1 MGERAHHGAQVCSGT
16 NPRKCQDLGDSIL
29 LILGSVILL
38 NVGINVVTLLWR
50 HLKSSLRILFHH
62 FFPKDKHPSS
72 AGGHPMCTR
81 CSMDPK
87 NLCSRVSSR
96 FHRRPGFLAGHPN
109 HLNSWIPDMNDEKAS
124 GCCWVPPPCGHTGA
138 PVDAPWGPW
147 KEGVMGAGEASQ
159 VTALKAQAPFISR
172 HQTPSQFPRMS
183 TMDVVPLL
191 LPHESKTNTPDYDP
205 PRVPAQ
211 THTHSPAHTPEHT
224 TAQTQTSFPAHGPE
238 HTNPRAQASFPAHGP
253 EHTTPRAQASFP
265 AHTLEHTTPKARA
278 SSLAHAP
285 EHTTPQAQTLQAH
298 GPEHTTP
305 RTQTFPAHR
314 PEHTTPRAQTSFP
327 ARTPE
332 HTTPRARASSLAHAP
347 EHTTPQAQ
355 TSFPAHTPDH
365 TTPGAHSSSL
375 AHAPDHTPQAQTS
388 FPTHTPEHTTPQAD
402 PAHTLEYN
410 PPQAQIHSPA
420 QALEYHSLQAH
431 TYSVALTPEHITP
444 QAHAAEHTPAPVHG
458 PEHTAVQAHTYSPGF
473 TPEHTQPTPA
483 QAQNPEH
490 PSAHPL
496 GHTPEHVIAHSP
508 ACTPAHAHL
517 THTHAPH
524 PLVPSPASAPAPP
537 PTTLV
542 AAPLPTPGPI
552 SVPAPGPT
560 LVMTL
565 TTTPVP
571 TPVSVTT
578 RTPILTPIPSTLT
591 AFGQDLSTGHVV
603 YDARRVKQSVHHM
616 CPPPPSGYSRKDM
629 GTLRRPQEGQDLDS
643 SGTAEPTTKQP
654 NRDSAK
660 HSTGSVLGYLEL
672 GNVEWKISN
681 DAKDKFLQPKIFPYL
696 SFHPCSSERRRTD
709 SQTPVYPKFLVYSK
723 EATPSQRC
731 FHSPTT
737 TQSSV
742 STISPPCTLSLP
754 LMSPRSFVPH
764 QASNHQQ
771 LSDSVRPPTFPPT
784 SKSSQSV
791 SSSQFPI
798 PPHFSKTFQP
808 PIPPQ
813 PPKLQGSLGLN
824 QDSGLQRTSSL
835 SKDLRVPRNPGLA
848 EDPGLNKPPGP
859 TLDSSLCKSPSP
871 SQDSGL
877 HKNLVIT
884 QDSGPQKSLG
894 PTQNAAIF
902 RSPCLTQ
909 PCNLHKDIPFPQTS
923 DTQRS
928 SGFMQNSG
936 VYRNLEQNQE
946 TIHHKRQDLSQTTG
960 LHNSAGPSQD
970 SGIYKST
977 GHAHELE
984 VSRSLGLPQDPCPQK
999 SLYQE
1004 SEVNRCSGLIQ
1015 TSGLLKGSGL
1025 TQDSGDYK
1033 SPGLTQAIEVER
1045 RCGRTQDVGIYRS
1058 PEYTQDPNF
1067 HQYPGINQDPGPH
1080 RGPAF
1085 TQDHILPK
1093 TQSLIRESSLHKDS
1107 PLISHPN
1114 HPKNPGLALSTDS
1127 EQVLGLPQTPK
1138 SSLCPKSCA
1147 SEQAPQKEDPQQRLP
1162 WPPVPP
1168 SQNSS
1173 SPKPPAV
1180 IYNDLQ
1186 TFSEVP
1192 LLIELQPSSRR
1203 AGGQD
1208 WAYRPVDPVPSAS
1221 QSYRQMSMPPKVNW
1235 KPYCP
1240 GSGTRVGHVVFDA
1253 RQRQFGVGRDK
1264 CEALSPRRSRQEA
1277 CSNPPE
1283 TTKEWG
1289 YQSVMRTLEKE
1300 GAKVHQE

>member
-62 FFPKDKHPSS
+62 FFPKDKHPSC

-109 HLNSWIPDMNDEKAS
+109 HLSSWIPDMNDEKAS

-183 TMDVVPLL
+183 TVDVVPLL

-205 PRVPAQ
+205 PRAPAQ
-211 THTHSPAHTPEHT
+211 THTHSPAHNPEHT
-224 TAQTQTSFPAHGPE
+224 QTQAQT
-238 HTNPRAQASFPAHGP
+238 
-253 EHTTPRAQASFP
+253 SFP
-265 AHTLEHTTPKARA
+265 AHTLEHTTPRARA
-278 SSLAHAP
+278 SSIAHAP
-285 EHTTPQAQTLQAH
+285 EHTTPQAHTYFPIQAH
-298 GPEHTTP
+298 T
-305 RTQTFPAHR
+305 
-314 PEHTTPRAQTSFP
+314 
-327 ARTPE
+327 
-332 HTTPRARASSLAHAP
+332 SSLAHAS
-347 EHTTPQAQ
+347 EHNNPQAQ

-365 TTPGAHSSSL
+365 TTPEAHSSSL
-375 AHAPDHTPQAQTS
+375 AHAPV
-388 FPTHTPEHTTPQAD
+388 
-402 PAHTLEYN
+402 
-410 PPQAQIHSPA
+410 
-420 QALEYHSLQAH
+420 QAH

-444 QAHAAEHTPAPVHG
+444 QAHAAEHTS
-458 PEHTAVQAHTYSPGF
+458 AHS
-473 TPEHTQPTPA
+473 

-524 PLVPSPASAPAPP
+524 PLVPSPTSAPAPP

-542 AAPLPTPGPI
+542 AAPLPAPGPF
-552 SVPAPGPT
+552 SVPAPGPA

-565 TTTPVP
+565 TTTPVS

-629 GTLRRPQEGQDLDS
+629 GTLRRPQEGQGLDS

-771 LSDSVRPPTFPPT
+771 LSNSVRPPTFPPT

-813 PPKLQGSLGLN
+813 PPKLQGSLGLD

-894 PTQNAAIF
+894 PTQNAGIF

-923 DTQRS
+923 DTQRN

-936 VYRNLEQNQE
+936 VCRNLEQNQE

-977 GHAHELE
+977 GHAHELG

-999 SLYQE
+999 SLYQD

-1080 RGPAF
+1080 KGSAF
-1085 TQDHILPK
+1085 TQDHVLPK

-1127 EQVLGLPQTPK
+1127 EQVLGLPHTPK

-1277 CSNPPE
+1277 CSNPRRPPRS
-1283 TTKEWG
+1283 G
-1289 YQSVMRTLEKE
+1289 DIRV
-1300 GAKVHQE
+1300 

>member
-62 FFPKDKHPSS
+62 FFPKDKHPSC

-109 HLNSWIPDMNDEKAS
+109 HLSSWIPDMNDEKAS

-147 KEGVMGAGEASQ
+147 KEGLMGAGEAPQ

-183 TMDVVPLL
+183 TVDVVPLL

-205 PRVPAQ
+205 PRAPAQ
-211 THTHSPAHTPEHT
+211 THTHSPAHTLEHT
-224 TAQTQTSFPAHGPE
+224 TAQAQT
-238 HTNPRAQASFPAHGP
+238 SFPAHGP
-253 EHTTPRAQASFP
+253 EHTTPRA
-265 AHTLEHTTPKARA
+265 HA

-285 EHTTPQAQTLQAH
+285 EHTSPQAQTLQTH

-305 RTQTFPAHR
+305 R
-314 PEHTTPRAQTSFP
+314 
-327 ARTPE
+327 
-332 HTTPRARASSLAHAP
+332 
-347 EHTTPQAQ
+347 
-355 TSFPAHTPDH
+355 
-365 TTPGAHSSSL
+365 
-375 AHAPDHTPQAQTS
+375 AQTS
-388 FPTHTPEHTTPQAD
+388 FPTHTPEHTTPQAH

-410 PPQAQIHSPA
+410 LPQAQIHSPA
-420 QALEYHSLQAH
+420 QAPKYHFLQAH
-431 TYSVALTPEHITP
+431 TYPIALTPEHITP
-444 QAHAAEHTPAPVHG
+444 QAHAAEHTPALVHG
-458 PEHTAVQAHTYSPGF
+458 PEHTAVQAHTYPPGF

-483 QAQNPEH
+483 QAQNPEQ
-490 PSAHPL
+490 PPAHPL

-508 ACTPAHAHL
+508 ACTPAHDPL

-542 AAPLPTPGPI
+542 PAPPPAPGPI
-552 SVPAPGPT
+552 SVPAPGPA

-571 TPVSVTT
+571 TPVPVTT

-616 CPPPPSGYSRKDM
+616 CPPPPSGYSRKDV
-629 GTLRRPQEGQDLDS
+629 GTLRRPQEGQGLDS
-643 SGTAEPTTKQP
+643 SGTVEPTTKQP

-660 HSTGSVLGYLEL
+660 PSTGSVLGYLEL

-681 DAKDKFLQPKIFPYL
+681 DAKDKFLQPKTFPYF
-696 SFHPCSSERRRTD
+696 SVHPCSSERRRKD

-723 EATPSQRC
+723 EATPSQCC
-731 FHSPTT
+731 FHSLNT

-742 STISPPCTLSLP
+742 STIPPPCTLSLP

-771 LSDSVRPPTFPPT
+771 LSASVRPPTFPPT

-798 PPHFSKTFQP
+798 PLHFSKTFQP

-835 SKDLRVPRNPGLA
+835 SKDLRVPRNTGLA

-859 TLDSSLCKSPSP
+859 TLDPSLCKSPSP

-884 QDSGPQKSLG
+884 QDSGPQKSLD
-894 PTQNAAIF
+894 PTQNAGIF
-902 RSPCLTQ
+902 RRPCLTQ

-923 DTQRS
+923 DIQRS

-960 LHNSAGPSQD
+960 LCNSAGPSQD

-977 GHAHELE
+977 GHACELE

-999 SLYQE
+999 SPYQD
-1004 SEVNRCSGLIQ
+1004 SEVNRCSGLMQ
-1015 TSGLLKGSGL
+1015 TSGLHKSSGL

-1033 SPGLTQAIEVER
+1033 NPGLTQAIEVER

-1058 PEYTQDPNF
+1058 QEYNQDPNF

-1080 RGPAF
+1080 KGPAF
-1085 TQDHILPK
+1085 TQDHVLPK

-1107 PLISHPN
+1107 PLSSHPN

-1138 SSLCPKSCA
+1138 SSLCPKLCA

-1162 WPPVPP
+1162 WLPVPP